1 MERPYDYST
10 INNEGINRMKTLLT
24 LLSVMVFMTGNAM
37 AGCKP
42 ITIIAPDG
50 TMTVCSVCSEG
61 RVIICT

>member
-1 MERPYDYST
+1 
-10 INNEGINRMKTLLT
+10 MKTLLT
-24 LLSVMVFMTGNAM
+24 TIAVMVFMTSNAM

-50 TMTVCSVCSEG
+50 TMTVCSVCSDG